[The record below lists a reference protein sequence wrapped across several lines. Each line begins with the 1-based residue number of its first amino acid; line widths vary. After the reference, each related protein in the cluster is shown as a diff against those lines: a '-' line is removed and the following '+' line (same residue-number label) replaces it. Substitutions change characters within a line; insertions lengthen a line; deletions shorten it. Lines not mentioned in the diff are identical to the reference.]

1 MTNPKP
7 SNSPTKY
14 YFVDDATL
22 SVLVCDE
29 FEDGSGYVYL
39 GTSNNP
45 KPKMAVAAFTQQGK
59 VTEGYRIRVLD

>member
-7 SNSPTKY
+7 STTPYRY
-14 YFVDDATL
+14 YFVDDTTL
-22 SVLVCDE
+22 SVVVTDNI
-29 FEDGSGYVYL
+29 EDGNGYVYL

-59 VTEGYRIRVLD
+59 VKSGYRIREL

>member
-1 MTNPKP
+1 MTNPIP
-7 SNSPTKY
+7 SDATTLY

-22 SVLVCDE
+22 NVIVTNNFDN
-29 FEDGSGYVYL
+29 GSGFVYL

-59 VTEGYRIRVLD
+59 ITSGYTIRVL

>member
-1 MTNPKP
+1 MDNPKP
-7 SNSPTKY
+7 VDTPYKY

-22 SVLVCDE
+22 TVTVTDN
-29 FEDGSGYVYL
+29 FEDGSGLVYL

-59 VTEGYRIRVLD
+59 IISGYKIQIR